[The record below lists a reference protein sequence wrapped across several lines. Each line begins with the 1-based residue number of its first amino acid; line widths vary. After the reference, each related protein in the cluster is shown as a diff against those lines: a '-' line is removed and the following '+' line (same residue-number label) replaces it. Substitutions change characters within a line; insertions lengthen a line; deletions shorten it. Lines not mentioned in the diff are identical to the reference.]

1 MPLHAPLL
9 TVAPAYPFHEDA
21 TIANSITSPS
31 DEPALTPQ
39 TLALAALGWVLEDG
53 ERAERYLELT
63 GLDPDT
69 LRAGLGDPVVLA
81 STLDFLANHEPDLI
95 RAAEALAVTPEE
107 LVAARQELHK

>member
-9 TVAPAYPFHEDA
+9 TVATAYPFHEDA
-21 TIANSITSPS
+21 TIANSDTSPAH
-31 DEPALTPQ
+31 EPALTAP
-39 TLALAALGWVLEDG
+39 TLALAALGWILEDG
-53 ERAERYLELT
+53 DRAGRYLELT

-69 LRAGLGDPVVLA
+69 LRAGLDNPAVLS

-107 LVAARQELHK
+107 LIAARQELSQ